1 MHRMAEMTFDRV
13 GYVELLGKLIGENRF
28 AAVMWIYFQVE
39 LAPHFLSRLYYI
51 DSCANRF

>member
-1 MHRMAEMTFDRV
+1 MTFDRV